1 MDTRDTQNPHIICF
15 GMSHF
20 SSPIACFFFDPYDPL
35 VPTDEFIVYPPQ
47 TPEDNYLDCKVDTFI
62 LPFGCL
68 AGFRS
73 VVWPDSIRLFGCA
86 INDPGVR
93 LASPMEAC
101 SRQPSPRQYASSA
114 GQLPEVRQ
122 RYFALPYC

>member
-68 AGFRS
+68 AGFHS
-73 VVWPDSIRLFGCA
+73 VVWLDFIRLFGRIPFGC
-86 INDPGVR
+86 
-93 LASPMEAC
+93 LAGFHSVVWL
-101 SRQPSPRQYASSA
+101 RD
-114 GQLPEVRQ
+114 
-122 RYFALPYC
+122 